1 MVRWFTLLLLVVGV
15 VGCQEDSKDGSAGL
29 VDPNELVLSLHPNV
43 AGQGTTV
50 DVTMEATRSTFEFG
64 KTSLDLGEDL
74 TIVSVTVLDGY
85 SAVATVEVGAAA
97 ALGARDAIITIENR
111 DTVLTEGFEV
121 IAESMRIDPANA
133 KMGEMVDVALIGKNT
148 DWEEGYSWASFGD
161 GIDVLSFAVLSPT
174 LATATVSVR
183 PDATP
188 GFRDVSV
195 EEGGEVLTLYD
206 GFTVDRAALTAFFDP
221 TSGYQG
227 DTIEFTIT
235 GLDTNFVDGNT
246 VIEFWDEGGW
256 NADID
261 VTELV
266 VLDSEN
272 MYGWMRL
279 SNAAAI
285 GVRDVLIR
293 SQEDVF
299 IPDAFEVLDAP
310 PDLSNVAVGL
320 GFDIA
325 REIDDTTGQL
335 LESVSAFAYFVIP
348 LDPPCGPPPV
358 MGDGP
363 KPYDQN
369 GVFAVP
375 PAPAPMDC
383 PNPETVSAGDYVWFE
398 SSANV
403 VTLHKD
409 VISSTGQIIY
419 RGIDLTLD
427 DYQFNQVYDLHT
439 QGDPLGI
446 PEVLLEEVQPTVP
459 ADYYLL
465 TPTLSGGYTHQ
476 QSEPFNYTWTPAQ
489 TYPSAVFSTSINGTL
504 ASNGESG
511 FAGALPWDDGDHTYQ
526 PDELL
531 LLEPGPVS
539 FSLVSFVEGRYFG
552 LPFSAIQTC
561 QSDSVLSTSARFTLE

>member
-246 VIEFWDEGGW
+246 VIEFWDEG
-256 NADID
+256 
-261 VTELV
+261 
-266 VLDSEN
+266 
-272 MYGWMRL
+272 
-279 SNAAAI
+279 
-285 GVRDVLIR
+285 
-293 SQEDVF
+293 
-299 IPDAFEVLDAP
+299 
-310 PDLSNVAVGL
+310 
-320 GFDIA
+320 
-325 REIDDTTGQL
+325 
-335 LESVSAFAYFVIP
+335 
-348 LDPPCGPPPV
+348 
-358 MGDGP
+358 
-363 KPYDQN
+363 
-369 GVFAVP
+369 
-375 PAPAPMDC
+375 
-383 PNPETVSAGDYVWFE
+383 
-398 SSANV
+398 
-403 VTLHKD
+403 
-409 VISSTGQIIY
+409 
-419 RGIDLTLD
+419 
-427 DYQFNQVYDLHT
+427 
-439 QGDPLGI
+439 
-446 PEVLLEEVQPTVP
+446 
-459 ADYYLL
+459 
-465 TPTLSGGYTHQ
+465 
-476 QSEPFNYTWTPAQ
+476 
-489 TYPSAVFSTSINGTL
+489 
-504 ASNGESG
+504 
-511 FAGALPWDDGDHTYQ
+511 
-526 PDELL
+526 
-531 LLEPGPVS
+531 
-539 FSLVSFVEGRYFG
+539 VERRY
-552 LPFSAIQTC
+552 
-561 QSDSVLSTSARFTLE
+561 